1 MHGRPPIAR
10 EDANAPELDAAL
22 LVAASLEMKI
32 CQRESFS
39 SQQPSR
45 RRNLR

>member
-10 EDANAPELDAAL
+10 EDASARELDAKL

-39 SQQPSR
+39 SQQPFP
-45 RRNLR
+45 RRNL